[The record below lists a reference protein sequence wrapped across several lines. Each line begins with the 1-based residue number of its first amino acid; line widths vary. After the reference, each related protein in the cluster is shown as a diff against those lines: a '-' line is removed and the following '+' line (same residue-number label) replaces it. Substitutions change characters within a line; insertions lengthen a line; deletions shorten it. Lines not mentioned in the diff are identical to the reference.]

1 MWSCLAV
8 PNPGLLGMKWLKVPL
23 LTLNGI
29 QGKKTKLN
37 SKMIN
42 VKIMHGNDSEM
53 KACISGRSERIGFYL
68 TEGSKSSGA
77 FFFCGNLFLRFV
89 EVICKPA
96 KYFAELSVYIV
107 FIIIFFSPSFFV
119 AFWNCLIYAKCYDIF
134 CILNVQTEF
143 LSIHRENE
151 IN

>member
-1 MWSCLAV
+1 
-8 PNPGLLGMKWLKVPL
+8 
-23 LTLNGI
+23 
-29 QGKKTKLN
+29 
-37 SKMIN
+37 MIN

-96 KYFAELSVYIV
+96 KYFAEFSVYIV
-107 FIIIFFSPSFFV
+107 FIIIFFRQVSSLHFEIASFVQNVMTFF
-119 AFWNCLIYAKCYDIF
+119 AF
-134 CILNVQTEF
+134 
-143 LSIHRENE
+143 
-151 IN
+151 